1 MPLPK
6 PKPTCTAEDYWTLP
20 QGQRAELIDGELWDL
35 AAPSGTH
42 QEIEAE
48 LVTDLRLFVRS
59 HGGPCKVFPAPYA
72 VNLFSNDATFV
83 EPDVVAVCDRS
94 KLSDRGCEG
103 APDFVVEI
111 VSPGNPGMDY
121 LTKLNLYHQAG
132 VREYWICD
140 PSKRRTHV
148 YLFGD
153 GWDETPSIYPFT
165 QPVPSAVFPGFSM
178 DFGHV
183 MEGM

>member
-48 LVTDLRLFVRS
+48 LVTDLRLFIRS

-72 VNLFSNDATFV
+72 VNLFADDTTFV
-83 EPDVVAVCDRS
+83 EPDVSV
-94 KLSDRGCEG
+94 
-103 APDFVVEI
+103 
-111 VSPGNPGMDY
+111 
-121 LTKLNLYHQAG
+121 
-132 VREYWICD
+132 ICD
-140 PSKRRTHV
+140 PQQQRVLAYTFDSEAIV
-148 YLFGD
+148 Q
-153 GWDETPSIYPFT
+153 IYTFST
-165 QPVPSAVFPGFSM
+165 PVPSTVFPGFEF
-178 DFGHV
+178 DFDRV
-183 MEGM
+183 LAGM

>member
-1 MPLPK
+1 M
-6 PKPTCTAEDYWTLP
+6 
-20 QGQRAELIDGELWDL
+20 
-35 AAPSGTH
+35 
-42 QEIEAE
+42 
-48 LVTDLRLFVRS
+48 
-59 HGGPCKVFPAPYA
+59 
-72 VNLFSNDATFV
+72 
-83 EPDVVAVCDRS
+83 AVCDRS
-94 KLSDRGCEG
+94 KLRDRGCEG

-111 VSPGNPGMDY
+111 VSPGHPGMDY